1 MDIYNYLQHN
11 QIEIKFNMPKML
23 VCRGIP
29 SSGKSFIAKQLN
41 ESLKG
46 IILSTDSVLYDSTG
60 QYLFSADYMGL
71 SHALNQAKCKE
82 VCRRGLNVII
92 DNTNTTTKEVQ
103 PYYDIAMEYGY
114 DFEMVLPSTSWMWDV
129 EECFKRNTHNVP
141 LETIQRMRNRF
152 ESNEKVLN
160 KLKQKKMVEPIVPYL
175 PLQDKPACLI
185 CDLDGTLSNFEGIRG
200 PYDTAQCEK
209 DKVNEQ
215 VANAL
220 YHYSGYI
227 ILMSGRDS
235 KFRPQTENWLNK
247 HNIYYNALLMRKEDD
262 LRRDST
268 IKLELFNEY
277 IRGKYNVECVYDDR
291 LSVIRECWQKLGV
304 WVFNCNQTMKEF

>member
-1 MDIYNYLQHN
+1 MV
-11 QIEIKFNMPKML
+11 KML
-23 VCRGIP
+23 VIRGLP
-29 SSGKSFIAKQLN
+29 GSSKSTLASSLN

-46 IILSTDSVLYDSTG
+46 IILSTDSVLCDSNGT
-60 QYLFSADYMGL
+60 YLFSPDYMGL
-71 SHALNQAKCKE
+71 AHSLNTAKCKE

-114 DFEMVLPSTSWMWDV
+114 DFEMVIPSTDWAFDV

-141 LETIQRMRNRF
+141 FETIQRMRNRF
-152 ESNEKVLN
+152 ESNDKVLA
-160 KLKQKKMVEPIVPYL
+160 KLKQKKVIERIVPYI
-175 PLQDKPACLI
+175 PLEDKPACLI

-200 PYDTAQCEK
+200 PYDTVQCEK

-220 YHYSGYI
+220 YHYSGCI

-235 KFRPQTENWLNK
+235 KFRPQTENWLAKN
-247 HNIYYNALLMRKEDD
+247 NIRHELLLMRKEDD

-268 IKLELFNEY
+268 IKLELFNEH
-277 IRGKYNVECVYDDR
+277 IRNNYNVECVYDDR
-291 LSVIRECWQKLGV
+291 PQVLEEVWWPLGI
-304 WVFNCNQTMKEF
+304 WTFNCNQSMRRF